1 MRTIK
6 IHCMSVFLFLLA
18 FIVSPLYAGFGRPDI
33 KSPEV
38 HNDRRVTFRL
48 LAPKA
53 EKVEINVR
61 FAEKNQPMQKDPD
74 GLWSITLG
82 PVEPEIYEYIFIV
95 DGQEVADP
103 SNPWLKLW
111 RSTAKNL
118 VEIHGNEP
126 MFFQEQQVPHG
137 TVHIHRYNSK
147 SLGVTRGLYVY
158 TPPEYETNRD
168 TKYPVLYLLHGL
180 GDIEDKWTDVGR
192 AHIIADNLIGGKKTL
207 PLVIVMPYG
216 HTPNTAGFKNFGNWD
231 EFEKDLIEDV
241 IPFVQEKYR
250 VSPDKKDRAI
260 SGLSMGGA
268 QTLTVGLSNL
278 ELFGWIGAFSS
289 ALVGRQYDQLLAEP
303 DKINEELE
311 LLWIG
316 CGRDDSLL
324 GGNRNF
330 IEQLDFKK
338 IKHVSRITDG
348 AHEWSLWRRYLN
360 EFIPLL
366 FRRD

>member
-1 MRTIK
+1 MRIVK
-6 IHCMSVFLFLLA
+6 IHYMSIFIVLLT
-18 FIVSPLYAGFGRPDI
+18 FMVSPLYAGFGGPDI

-48 LAPKA
+48 LAPEA

-61 FAEKNQPMQKDPD
+61 FAKENQPMQKDPN

-95 DGQEVADP
+95 DGLEVADP
-103 SNPWLKLW
+103 SNSWLKLW

-118 VEIHGNEP
+118 VEIHGDEP

-137 TVHIHRYNSK
+137 TVHVHRYKSK
-147 SLGVTRGLYVY
+147 SLSVTRGLYIY
-158 TPPEYETNRD
+158 TPPGYETSGEV
-168 TKYPVLYLLHGL
+168 KYPALYLLHGI
-180 GDIEDKWTDVGR
+180 GDTEDKWTDVGR
-192 AHIIADNLIGGKKTL
+192 AHIIADNLIACKKAL

-216 HTPNTAGFKNFGNWD
+216 HTPNTAGFKNFGNWE

-250 VSPDKKDRAI
+250 VSTDKKDRAI

-268 QTLTVGLSNL
+268 QTLTIGLGNL

-289 ALVGRQYDQLLAEP
+289 ALMGRQYNQLLAEP
-303 DKINEELE
+303 DKINQELE

-316 CGRDDSLL
+316 CGRDDTLFQV
-324 GGNRNF
+324 NRSF
-330 IEQLDFKK
+330 IEQLESRK

-348 AHEWSLWRRYLN
+348 AHEWAVWRRYLN
-360 EFIPLL
+360 ELIPLL
-366 FRRD
+366 FKQN

>member
-1 MRTIK
+1 MRIVK
-6 IHCMSVFLFLLA
+6 IHCMCIFLFLLT
-18 FIVSPLYAGFGRPDI
+18 FMVSPLYAGFGGPDI

-48 LAPKA
+48 LAPEA
-53 EKVEINVR
+53 EKVEINAR
-61 FAEKNQPMQKDPD
+61 FAKKNQPMQKDQN

-95 DGQEVADP
+95 DGLEVADP
-103 SNPWLKLW
+103 SNSWLKLW
-111 RSTAKNL
+111 QSTAKNL
-118 VEIHGNEP
+118 VEIHGDEP

-137 TVHIHRYNSK
+137 TVHVHRYNSK
-147 SLGVTRGLYVY
+147 SLGVTRGLYIY
-158 TPPEYETNRD
+158 TPPGYETGKE
-168 TKYPVLYLLHGL
+168 TKYPVLYLLHGI
-180 GDIEDKWTDVGR
+180 GDTEDKWTDVGR
-192 AHIIADNLIGGKKTL
+192 ANVIADNLIAGKKAL

-216 HTPNTAGFKNFGNWD
+216 HTPNTVGFRNFGNWD

-250 VSPDKKDRAI
+250 VSTDKKDRAI

-268 QTLTVGLSNL
+268 QTLTIGLSNL
-278 ELFGWIGAFSS
+278 TLFGWIGAFSS

-303 DKINEELE
+303 DNINEELE

-316 CGRDDSLL
+316 CGRDDTLFQV
-324 GGNRNF
+324 NRSF
-330 IEQLDFKK
+330 IEQLKSRK

-348 AHEWSLWRRYLN
+348 AHEWALWRQYLN

-366 FRRD
+366 FKQN